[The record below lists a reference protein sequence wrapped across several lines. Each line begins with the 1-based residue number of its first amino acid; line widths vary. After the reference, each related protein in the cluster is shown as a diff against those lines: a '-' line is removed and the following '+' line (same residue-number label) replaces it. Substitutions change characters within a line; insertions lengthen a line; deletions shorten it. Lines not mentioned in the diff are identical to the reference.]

1 MPEKSVGAS
10 KEDGEHVDAKP
21 PKQHRKGSLFL
32 NLMKAEREMQTVAE
46 ELPQDMG
53 EFVDE
58 IRWRAIVENAH
69 YEVVYAMH
77 ACSMLASS
85 FIGSLAQA
93 ARLPLRS
100 YIGRYE
106 IAAPQAN

>member
-21 PKQHRKGSLFL
+21 PSLFL

-58 IRWRAIVENAH
+58 IRRRAIVENAH